1 MSQRI
6 SSINFRDDSSFPYI
20 YEQNVDIPLHTYET
34 GLIRANIYRPHDTVT
49 GAKYPVLVT
58 YGPYGKDVPY
68 SDFRKPSADERGIGQ
83 SPGLLDTMSQGTSD
97 AFFDV
102 VEWSAEQEWSTG
114 KVGLLG
120 ISYYAGT
127 QWRVAARNPKGLAA
141 IIPWE
146 GMSDY
151 YRDRCRHGGILSN
164 HFIDIWWR
172 GQVVVNQYGRP
183 RSNPKIPPTIEGTL
197 PEEELQRNLQDQR
210 IDNVEHRYLDEE
222 YYASRDYSLEDIRVP
237 LLSVANW
244 GGILLHLRGNVE
256 GYVHAGSEFKYLHF
270 ITGRHDLPFYY
281 QENASLQKSFLDA
294 FLKGEDNRGWA
305 VPGKI
310 PPVSILLREGDVGF
324 NDGAKESVYQR
335 RGEPSWPLPNTVYTR
350 YYLLP
355 DRTLTDSPSTGALQ
369 QTGCLS
375 KVDTTHPYHRDY
387 LPYRSYSSTSVEP
400 LVPGEVYNVTVEIWP
415 TNVVVSP
422 GNRLVFEIAGADTQ
436 GSGVFTHDHPKDRP
450 ESAFGGR
457 NEIRFGVGHENYV
470 TLPVIPSSAA

>member
-1 MSQRI
+1 MSQQT
-6 SSINFRDDSSFPYI
+6 SSITFRDDSSFPYI
-20 YEQNVDIPLHTYET
+20 YEQNVDIPLRTYKT
-34 GLIRANIYRPHDTVT
+34 GVIRANIHRPHDTESGV
-49 GAKYPVLVT
+49 KYPVIVT
-58 YGPYGKDVPY
+58 YGPYGKDIAY

-102 VEWSAEQEWSTG
+102 VEWAAVQKWSTG

-164 HFIDIWWR
+164 NFIDIWWR

-197 PEEELQRNLQDQR
+197 PEEELQRNLRDQR
-210 IDNVEHRYLDEE
+210 VDNVEHKYLDEE
-222 YYASRDYSLEDIRVP
+222 YYASRDYCLEDIKVP

-256 GYVHAGSEFKYLHF
+256 GYFHAGSETKYLHF

-281 QENASLQKSFLDA
+281 RENAALQKSFLDA
-294 FLKGEDNRGWA
+294 FLKGEDNRGWST
-305 VPGKI
+305 PGKI

-324 NDGAKESVYQR
+324 ND
-335 RGEPSWPLPNTVYTR
+335 VYTR

-355 DRTLTDSPSTGALQ
+355 DGAMTDRPSTAALH
-369 QTGCLS
+369 CSLR
-375 KVDTTHPYHRDY
+375 KVDTAHAYHRDY
-387 LPYRSYSSTSVEP
+387 LPYRSYASTSVEP
-400 LVPGEVYNVTVEIWP
+400 LVPGEVYKVTVEIWP

-436 GSGVFTHDHPKDRP
+436 GSGIFTHDHPKDRD
-450 ESAFGGR
+450 ERVFGGR
-457 NEIRFGVGHENYV
+457 NEIRFGVDLGNYV
-470 TLPVIPSSAA
+470 TMPVISSASG

>member
-1 MSQRI
+1 MSQQT
-6 SSINFRDDSSFPYI
+6 SSITFRDDSSFPYI
-20 YEQNVDIPLHTYET
+20 YEQNVDIPLRTYKT
-34 GLIRANIYRPHDTVT
+34 GVIRANIHRPHDTESGV
-49 GAKYPVLVT
+49 KYPVIVT
-58 YGPYGKDVPY
+58 YGPYGKDIAY
-68 SDFRKPSADERGIGQ
+68 SDFRKPADERGIGQ

-102 VEWSAEQEWSTG
+102 VEWAAVQKWSTG

-164 HFIDIWWR
+164 NFIDIWWR

-197 PEEELQRNLQDQR
+197 PEEELQRNLRDQR
-210 IDNVEHRYLDEE
+210 VDNVEHKYLDEE
-222 YYASRDYSLEDIRVP
+222 YYASRDYCLEDIKVP

-256 GYVHAGSEFKYLHF
+256 GYFHAGSETKYLHF

-281 QENASLQKSFLDA
+281 RENAALQKSFLDA
-294 FLKGEDNRGWA
+294 FLKGEDNRGWST
-305 VPGKI
+305 PGKI

-324 NDGAKESVYQR
+324 NDGCQRKRLPAKGGAIMALAKYSLYTILPPPG
-335 RGEPSWPLPNTVYTR
+335 RGHDRPSKHSSSA
-350 YYLLP
+350 LL
-355 DRTLTDSPSTGALQ
+355 AQ
-369 QTGCLS
+369 
-375 KVDTTHPYHRDY
+375 K
-387 LPYRSYSSTSVEP
+387 EP
-400 LVPGEVYNVTVEIWP
+400 LVPGEVYKVTVEIWP

-436 GSGVFTHDHPKDRP
+436 GSGIFTHDHPKDRD
-450 ESAFGGR
+450 ERVFGGR
-457 NEIRFGVGHENYV
+457 NEIRFGVDLGNYV
-470 TLPVIPSSAA
+470 TMPVISSASG